1 MSANIPIPK
10 PSTLHS
16 LPNFLNYLF
25 IVFKNAIQFNSTA
38 ICKVCKKGSLE
49 PKRFPTVFCFPPR
62 LRQCNK
68 HNDTAVHVFQKTGG
82 QKRTHFLLNT
92 SASTLYFFAFNIS
105 TSFLLQHIIVCNN
118 RAIHTLYI
126 FSILRIVWKF
136 FHMRRALLS
145 PIMMLPLNLCFLAQL
160 LNCGGAPPYFVDMS
174 VDEPTVVR
182 APPPDRFPGVG
193 SSKYLPQVSI
203 SKRGSCQIY
212 FPG

>member
-1 MSANIPIPK
+1 MQSSSIPQQFVKFVKREVWSQKDFQRFYAFHQGCGSAINIM
-10 PSTLHS
+10 TL
-16 LPNFLNYLF
+16 
-25 IVFKNAIQFNSTA
+25 QFRFSKRPA
-38 ICKVCKKGSLE
+38 AKK
-49 PKRFPTVFCFPPR
+49 
-62 LRQCNK
+62 
-68 HNDTAVHVFQKTGG
+68 
-82 QKRTHFLLNT
+82 THFPLNT

-105 TSFLLQHIIVCNN
+105 TSFQHIIVCNN